1 MKDAAT
7 SFRVPDPGIRAL
19 FAQDSRWQ
27 AWLDVEVALARAE
40 ADLDMIPRAAAQA
53 IAGVARLELLDRARI
68 DEALART
75 GHPLV
80 PVVWELARVCPGDA
94 GNYVHWGATTQNIVD
109 TGEMLLMRRANAI
122 YLDLLADVLD
132 ALSGQAQ
139 RTRAMPAAGRTH
151 GQHAVPITFG
161 FKVAAWI
168 DELVRAAGRLQAA
181 PGDGL
186 FVAMAGGAAGT
197 FASFGEQGFAVQ
209 QRLAAHLDLPPMS
222 LPSRAI
228 QDRFADYA
236 CRLALL
242 AATCGR
248 IGGELY
254 TLMKQEFAEAREP
267 VPEGTVGSSTM
278 PQKRNPILA
287 QDLLAGAAEV
297 RALLPLALE
306 AMQVEHEANRANT
319 QMMRRAVHG
328 ICEAVGDMLARLLV
342 IARGM
347 HVDAARMRANLDL
360 SGGLILAEVLM
371 LELGRRIGRQQ
382 AHEVI
387 YEVTQAAMA
396 SGGDF
401 AALLAADAGVTAH
414 LDAAAIERLLDP
426 AAYTGLCREM
436 ADAQAALARE
446 TAARIRGQQGG
457 AHRSA
462 DS

>member
-7 SFRVPDPGIRAL
+7 AFRVPDPGIRAL

-27 AWLDVEVALARAE
+27 AWLDVEAALARAE
-40 ADLDMIPRAAAQA
+40 AELGMIPVEAADA
-53 IAGVARLELLDRARI
+53 IASVARLESLDRERI
-68 DEALART
+68 TQGLART

-80 PVVWELARVCPGDA
+80 PLVWELARVCPGDA
-94 GNYVHWGATTQNIVD
+94 GNHVHWGATTQNIVD

-122 YLDLLADVLD
+122 FLALLADVLD
-132 ALSGQAQ
+132 ALAGVAE
-139 RTRAMPAAGRTH
+139 RTRDLPAAGRTH

-168 DELVRAAGRLQAA
+168 DELVRAAGRLEAA
-181 PGDGL
+181 EDDGL

-197 FASFGEQGFAVQ
+197 FASFGAQGFEVQ
-209 QRLAAHLDLPPMS
+209 ARMAAHLGLPPMS

-228 QDRFADYA
+228 QDRFADWC

-242 AATCGR
+242 GAVCGR

-254 TLMKQEFAEAREP
+254 TLMKQEFGEAREP

-287 QDLLAGAAEV
+287 QDLVTGAAEV

-306 AMQVEHEANRANT
+306 AMQVEHEADRART

-328 ICEAVGDMLARLLV
+328 IGETVGDMLARLLV

-347 HVDAARMRANLDL
+347 HVDGERMRRNLDL
-360 SGGLILAEVLM
+360 TGGLILAEVLM

-382 AHEVI
+382 AHDVI
-387 YEVTQAAMA
+387 YEVSERAMVT
-396 SGGDF
+396 GGDF
-401 AALLAADAGVTAH
+401 AALLACDDAVTAH
-414 LDAAAIERLLDP
+414 LAPEEIAALLDP

-436 ADAQAALARE
+436 ADTQAASARAA
-446 TAARIRGQQGG
+446 AARMRG
-457 AHRSA
+457 R
-462 DS
+462 